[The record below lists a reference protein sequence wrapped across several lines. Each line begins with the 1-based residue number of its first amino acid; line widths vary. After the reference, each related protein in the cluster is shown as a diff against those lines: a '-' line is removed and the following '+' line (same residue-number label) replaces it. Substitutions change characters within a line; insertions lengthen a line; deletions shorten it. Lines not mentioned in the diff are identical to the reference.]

1 MNKGALDNCSIV
13 INVLIVDWEPKHMT
27 IGLFE
32 AKVII
37 RIGLVNQLFEK
48 YKLINKITCYMKDE
62 GKKLTTMTT
71 ILKLNVSCEDL
82 GIHAPFEGVVLA
94 MPFLRLANVLVP
106 IKICKFW
113 FAINEH
119 QSFPICNSSLCNMA
133 KKYGKSM
140 VE

>member
-1 MNKGALDNCSIV
+1 MSKGTLDTFSII
-13 INVLIVDWEPKHMT
+13 INFLIMDWEPKHIT
-27 IGLFE
+27 NGLFE

-37 RIGLVNQLFEK
+37 RVGLVNQLFEE
-48 YKLINKITCYMKDE
+48 YKFINKITCYMKDE
-62 GKKLTTMTT
+62 GTTLSTMTT

-82 GIHAPFEGVVLA
+82 GIHAPLKVFVLA
-94 MPFLRLANVLVP
+94 MPFLRLANMLVP

-113 FAINEH
+113 FAISEH
-119 QSFPICNSSLCNMA
+119 QSCPICNSSLCNTA